1 MTNRGRANDTS
12 QTIING
18 TLSAMADESISNL
31 TTKSISKKA
40 GVSTAAIHYFFET
53 KEKLIYHSFVFVIR
67 SIRREM
73 LRVRKAEKDPIDR
86 VREAIR
92 VHFSST
98 HLSQEAASIWPQ
110 LWVYSTY
117 HAETARLFKVF
128 GARMISNFTYDLCQ
142 AGLSR
147 RKARSA
153 AIKIRALIIGL
164 WVEKQISK
172 NVSPGECWKIFD
184 TLLMDLTAEAEKSTA

>member
-1 MTNRGRANDTS
+1 MKNRHIANDTS
-12 QTIING
+12 QIIING
-18 TLSAMADESISNL
+18 TLSAMADENIAHL

-40 GVSTAAIHYFFET
+40 GVSTASIHYFFNT
-53 KEKLIYHSFVFVIR
+53 KENLIYNSFVFVIR
-67 SIRREM
+67 SIREEM
-73 LRVRKAEKDPIDR
+73 LHVRKAEKDPIDR

-92 VHFSST
+92 VHFSAT
-98 HLSQEAASIWPQ
+98 HLSHEAASIWPQ

-117 HAETARLFKVF
+117 NAQTGRLFKIF
-128 GARMISNFTYDLCQ
+128 GARMISNFTHDLCQ

-184 TLLMDLTAEAEKSTA
+184 QLLLDLMTEAENSSS